1 MELRDAIDQISAIRC
16 HLARTER
23 LKSLGAVPVAFSG
36 ALAIGGALAQDVWI
50 SEPHLQPK
58 LYLFLWIGAAL
69 ISALAAGLEVFS
81 RTLRSRSS
89 LSAAS
94 ARLAVEQFAP
104 CMLAGAAVTA
114 FVLGSRLDLVWLLPG
129 LWQILFGLGVLA
141 AHRLLPGPAWAIG
154 LGYLGCGAFCL
165 SLQGAA
171 TQPWVMGAPFAAGQL
186 AMAALLWW
194 SHDRKIAEVL
204 S

>member
-16 HLARTER
+16 QLARTER

-36 ALAIGGALAQDVWI
+36 SLAVAAALAQSLWI
-50 SEPHLQPK
+50 PDPHLQPK
-58 LYLFLWIGAAL
+58 LYLLLWVGAAG

-104 CMLAGAAVTA
+104 CLLAGALVTV
-114 FVLGSRLDLVWLLPG
+114 FVMGPRVELLWLLPG
-129 LWQILFGLGVLA
+129 LWQTLFGLGVLV
-141 AHRLLPGPAWAIG
+141 AHRLLPGPAWAVG
-154 LGYLGCGAFCL
+154 LGYLACGACCL
-165 SLQGAA
+165 ALQDGAVL
-171 TQPWVMGAPFAAGQL
+171 PWAMGAPFAAGQL
-186 AMAALLWW
+186 TLAALLWW
-194 SHDRKIAEVL
+194 STERKPVEVL
-204 S
+204 P